1 MTAHSE
7 WHHVTRI
14 VWMSGGV
21 VAVNNPG
28 PEVQIGA
35 GLGGRLIG
43 SRRIPSYP
51 NLFTM
56 LSQQGFPIV
65 GATFIESV
73 AEVQG
78 LRPPQFRMLSVGKG
92 WLAWDIHQQWREIAH
107 ASGKHDNM
115 PLMDV
120 ASRIASGMAYSDMR
134 LHDLVDAYSIQLR
147 GRLHENDAVDHQRF
161 KDTNSFTV
169 YKAIH
174 ALFWEMA
181 VLRDVLAEFAAKFCF
196 RRSGV
201 TTLRGLISSLDKNPS
216 DDPLARQFV
225 EAADKA
231 TGGWLAI
238 FTEYR
243 NLFTHSAPMEQ
254 AEGVAFA
261 ILDTR
266 VISPDLLIPQ
276 IYYPLPSNVAELT
289 RRRSSGPLYAT
300 LKQLLDAS
308 SGRRPERSTEPDA
321 LDYLHSCL
329 DQLAQL
335 SLVLAS
341 HSPIHAQPIHIGPE
355 DIIGEIRISRGS

>member
-1 MTAHSE
+1 
-7 WHHVTRI
+7 
-14 VWMSGGV
+14 
-21 VAVNNPG
+21 
-28 PEVQIGA
+28 
-35 GLGGRLIG
+35 
-43 SRRIPSYP
+43 
-51 NLFTM
+51 M

-120 ASRIASGMAYSDMR
+120 ASRIASGMAYSEMR

-181 VLRDVLAEFAAKFCF
+181 VLRDVLVEFAAKFCF
-196 RRSGV
+196 KRSGV

-243 NLFTHSAPMEQ
+243 NLFTHSAPME
-254 AEGVAFA
+254 
-261 ILDTR
+261 
-266 VISPDLLIPQ
+266 
-276 IYYPLPSNVAELT
+276 
-289 RRRSSGPLYAT
+289 
-300 LKQLLDAS
+300 
-308 SGRRPERSTEPDA
+308 
-321 LDYLHSCL
+321 
-329 DQLAQL
+329 
-335 SLVLAS
+335 
-341 HSPIHAQPIHIGPE
+341 
-355 DIIGEIRISRGS
+355 